1 MRSMPKSTVIAALA
15 LLFLCLPMPAL
26 ADWNMAKPLKD
37 LLARRAAQ
45 AEQKKN
51 EGKQPQATAAPRPAR
66 FHDNGDGTL
75 TDRRTGLI
83 WLKTANCASFFEGD
97 QSGGR
102 NSRSWHEAR
111 VAVSRLADGFCD
123 LKDGSKAGDWRLPTR
138 DELLD
143 ISKDPGGKEAWTAG
157 DAFTGLQSFY
167 YWSATLGDLYQD
179 YAFYVS
185 ITYGMDSHAFQLNSF
200 HVLPLRERKKP
211 AASAQQ

>member
-1 MRSMPKSTVIAALA
+1 MRPVTHAAA
-15 LLFLCLPMPAL
+15 FAAFFMLFSLRAPTAS

-37 LLARRAAQ
+37 LLAKREA
-45 AEQKKN
+45 KD
-51 EGKQPQATAAPRPAR
+51 QATPAR
-66 FHDNGDGTL
+66 FKDNGDGTL
-75 TDRRTGLI
+75 TDSRTGLI
-83 WLKTANCASFFEGD
+83 WLKNANCANFFEGD
-97 QSGGR
+97 QSGGK
-102 NSRSWHEAR
+102 NSRPWHEAR
-111 VAVSRLADGFCD
+111 VAASRLADGFCG
-123 LKDGSKAGDWRLPTR
+123 LKDGSKSGDWRLPTR

-143 ISKDPGGKEAWTAG
+143 ISKDPSGKEAWTAG